1 MFGYVYILKNLKN
14 HRYYIGSTNN
24 LKRRLE
30 EHNRGKTSSLKH
42 LRPLKLLF
50 KQKYANL
57 IQAKRI
63 EYKLKKLKRK
73 DIIERIIE
81 ERKIILKV

>member
-1 MFGYVYILKNLKN
+1 MPGCVYILKSLKN

-30 EHNRGKTSSLKH
+30 EHNRGKTTSLKY

-50 KQKYANL
+50 KQKYASL
-57 IQAKRI
+57 TQARKI

-73 DIIERIIE
+73 DIVERIIKE
-81 ERKIILKV
+81 NKYR